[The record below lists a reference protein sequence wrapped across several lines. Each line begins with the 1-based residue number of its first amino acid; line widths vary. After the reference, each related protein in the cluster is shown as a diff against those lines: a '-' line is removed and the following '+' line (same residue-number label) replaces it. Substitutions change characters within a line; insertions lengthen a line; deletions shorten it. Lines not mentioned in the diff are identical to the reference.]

1 MTRDQQVRSA
11 VAQPLTPSQEPA
23 QPVSTATLHDWSAR
37 QRLSAV
43 DALRYSRFV
52 AVMKRA
58 LPILAVVLMG
68 SVIAYSV
75 IPHHQEKMVTLK
87 QTGNVGNDLT
97 MTKPSFTGTDEKGNP
112 YHVTAAEV
120 VQDPKSKDSLRAE
133 MKQVDADMQF
143 DGQTWINASA
153 AHGFIDAKAGILKL
167 DGGISLFTDN
177 GYEMHTPSATAYI
190 KTNVLEGNDKVSGHG
205 PLGKFS
211 ADRFRFDRLNKK
223 MRLNGHVHMILIP
236 QKAKRR

>member
-1 MTRDQQVRSA
+1 MTTRDQQVRSA
-11 VAQPLTPSQEPA
+11 VAQPLSPPPNAAGTGR
-23 QPVSTATLHDWSAR
+23 DWSAR

-58 LPILAVVLMG
+58 LPVLAVVLVA

-75 IPHHQEKMVTLK
+75 MPRHQEKMVTM
-87 QTGNVGNDLT
+87 QQASTVRNDLT

-112 YHVTAAEV
+112 YKVTAAEV
-120 VQDPKSKDSLRAE
+120 VQDPKAKDYLRAE

-143 DGQTWINASA
+143 EDKSWINASA
-153 AHGFIDAKAGILKL
+153 AHGFIDAKAGLLTL
-167 DGGISLFTDN
+167 DGGISVFTDN
-177 GYEMHTPSATAYI
+177 GYEMHTQSATAYI
-190 KTNVLEGNDKVSGHG
+190 KTNVLEGTQSVSGHG
-205 PLGKFS
+205 PLGNFS
-211 ADRFRFDRLNKK
+211 ADRFHFDRLKK
-223 MRLNGHVHMILIP
+223 QLRLNGHVHMTLYP

>member
-11 VAQPLTPSQEPA
+11 VAQPLSSGAQNPA
-23 QPVSTATLHDWSAR
+23 GAPHDWSAR

-58 LPILAVVLMG
+58 LPVLAVVLMA

-75 IPHHQEKMVTLK
+75 MPRHHEKMVTM
-87 QTGNVGNDLT
+87 QRASSVGNDLT

-112 YHVTAAEV
+112 YKVTAAEI
-120 VQDPKSKDSLRAE
+120 VQDPKAKGYLRAE

-143 DGQTWINASA
+143 EGQSWINASA
-153 AHGFIDAKAGILKL
+153 AHGFLDAKEGILQL
-167 DGGISLFTDN
+167 DGGISVFTDN
-177 GYEMHTPSATAYI
+177 GYEMHTPSATAHVRANI
-190 KTNVLEGNDKVSGHG
+190 LEGDQGVKGHG
-205 PLGKFS
+205 PIGQFS
-211 ADRFRFDRLNKK
+211 ADAFHFDRLKK
-223 MRLNGHVHMILIP
+223 QIWLKGHVHMTLYP
-236 QKAKRR
+236 QNSKKARKR